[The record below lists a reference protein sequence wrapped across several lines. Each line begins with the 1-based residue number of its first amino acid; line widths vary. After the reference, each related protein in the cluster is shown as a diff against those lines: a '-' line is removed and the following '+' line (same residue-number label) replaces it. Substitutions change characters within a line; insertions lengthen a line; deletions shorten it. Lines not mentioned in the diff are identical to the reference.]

1 MEGRCLPHIPESA
14 HPVGNGGPV
23 VCYTHIMRVSVR
35 NLTFGV
41 AFIAGAGLAFP
52 QSFEVASIRPYI
64 TDADAVG
71 PGTVDA
77 KIPNLNVE
85 PGSTVTIQNLNLKNL
100 MMLAYQVGGRQI
112 LTPTWNG
119 DPEWTNNRFSIV
131 AKVPAG
137 ATRAQLPVMLQALL
151 AERFGLVVH
160 HEQKDA
166 PVYALEVSKP
176 SPNLKEVDA
185 DAQATS
191 GCVRSYGD
199 APGDFVANCHALT
212 SADLVRSIQSLGPGF
227 FDKPAVD
234 ETGLKGLYDFSLEW
248 VMKRVAQS
256 EGGPTIFDAVEKLGL
271 KLSSRVRP
279 LDVIVVDQCR
289 KMPTDN

>member
-1 MEGRCLPHIPESA
+1 MRGRVRGLA
-14 HPVGNGGPV
+14 
-23 VCYTHIMRVSVR
+23 VS
-35 NLTFGV
+35 V
-41 AFIAGAGLAFP
+41 AFIAGAGIAFP

-64 TDADAVG
+64 TNVDAVG
-71 PGTVDA
+71 PGAVDA

-85 PGSTVTIQNLNLKNL
+85 PGSTVTIQNLNLKGL

-119 DPEWTNNRFSIV
+119 DLEWNTNRFSIV

-137 ATRAQLPVMLQALL
+137 ATRAQLPMMLQALL

-176 SPNLKEVDA
+176 SSNLKEVDPGSE
-185 DAQATS
+185 ATS
-191 GCVRSYGD
+191 GCVRSFGE
-199 APGDFVANCHALT
+199 ATGDFVANCHALT
-212 SADLVRSIQSLGPGF
+212 SADLVRSIQSLGPGY

-234 ETGLKGLYDFSLEW
+234 ITGLKGLYDFSLEW
-248 VMKRVAQS
+248 VMKPVAQS
-256 EGGPTIFDAVEKLGL
+256 EGGPTMFDAVEKLGL
-271 KLSSRVRP
+271 KLTSRVRP

-289 KMPTDN
+289 KMPTEN

>member
-1 MEGRCLPHIPESA
+1 MSGAFRFL
-14 HPVGNGGPV
+14 
-23 VCYTHIMRVSVR
+23 SVIFAL
-35 NLTFGV
+35 LTAAAM
-41 AFIAGAGLAFP
+41 AFA

-64 TDADAVG
+64 TDVNAVG

-119 DPEWTNNRFSIV
+119 DPEWNNNRFSIV

-160 HEQKDA
+160 HEEKDT
-166 PVYALEVSKP
+166 PVYALEVNKP
-176 SPNLKEVDA
+176 SPNLKEVDP
-185 DAQATS
+185 DVQATS
-191 GCVRSYGD
+191 GCVRSYGE

-212 SADLVRSIQSLGPGF
+212 SADLVRSIQSLGPGY

-234 ETGLKGLYDFSLEW
+234 ATGLKGLYDFSLAW
-248 VMKRVAQS
+248 VMKPVAQS
-256 EGGPTIFDAVEKLGL
+256 EGGPTMFDAVEKLGL
-271 KLSSRVRP
+271 KLTSRVRP